1 VFDRGFLIYDHSGK
15 IARMVGSM
23 QDITDKK
30 ELEKKLLKQQVDKQ
44 KLIAQAVVNAQEKER
59 AEIGKELH
67 DNVNQILSTAKLYL
81 ELAET
86 DNKSRINLI
95 KRSTNNI
102 SDAINEIRTISRSLV
117 PPSIGDL
124 GLIDSVQ
131 DLVENIKATRRLHV
145 EFYYSGTID
154 NILDEKR
161 KLMLFRIIQEQV
173 NNVLKHAAAKNLV
186 IELIAD
192 SEGHAVDLTI
202 SDDGKGF
209 ELDKVRS
216 KKGVGLSNIGSRAQ
230 LFNGSV
236 HIVTA
241 LGEGCKLKI
250 NVPISNI

>member
-1 VFDRGFLIYDHSGK
+1 
-15 IARMVGSM
+15 M
-23 QDITDKK
+23 
-30 ELEKKLLKQQVDKQ
+30 
-44 KLIAQAVVNAQEKER
+44 
-59 AEIGKELH
+59 
-67 DNVNQILSTAKLYL
+67 NQILSTAKLYL

-86 DNKSRINLI
+86 DNKSRIDLI

-145 EFYYSGTID
+145 EFYYSGTMD
-154 NILDEKR
+154 DILDEKR

-192 SEGHAVDLTI
+192 SEGHAIDLTI

-216 KKGVGLSNIGSRAQ
+216 KKGVGLSNIASRAQ

>member
-1 VFDRGFLIYDHSGK
+1 
-15 IARMVGSM
+15 M
-23 QDITDKK
+23 
-30 ELEKKLLKQQVDKQ
+30 KQEVDKQ
-44 KLIAQAVVNAQEKER
+44 KVIAQAVVNAQEKER

-81 ELAET
+81 ELAQT
-86 DNKSRINLI
+86 DDNSRLELIN
-95 KRSTNNI
+95 RSTNNI
-102 SDAINEIRTISRSLV
+102 SLAINEIRTISRSLV

-154 NILDEKR
+154 NVLDEKR

-173 NNVLKHAAAKNLV
+173 NNVLKHASAKNLV

-216 KKGVGLSNIGSRAQ
+216 KKGVGLSNIASRAQ

>member
-1 VFDRGFLIYDHSGK
+1 
-15 IARMVGSM
+15 
-23 QDITDKK
+23 
-30 ELEKKLLKQQVDKQ
+30 
-44 KLIAQAVVNAQEKER
+44 
-59 AEIGKELH
+59 
-67 DNVNQILSTAKLYL
+67 
-81 ELAET
+81 
-86 DNKSRINLI
+86 
-95 KRSTNNI
+95 
-102 SDAINEIRTISRSLV
+102 V

-131 DLVENIKATRRLHV
+131 DLVENIKATKRLHV

-173 NNVLKHAAAKNLV
+173 NNVLKHASAKNLV

-216 KKGVGLSNIGSRAQ
+216 KKGVGLSNIASRAQ